1 MRKWKD
7 KVIEWEHTEEKTSKN
22 GNGAVV
28 RHYLYTDGTGETIM
42 VADFSGTGK
51 KFIQPN
57 NNEGPSEDRIRR
69 DQEEDYKKMMEL
81 TDATNQMIPK

>member
-7 KVIEWEHTEEKTSKN
+7 KVIQWEHTEEKTSKN

-42 VADFSGTGK
+42 ILSVRSSNVAF
-51 KFIQPN
+51 
-57 NNEGPSEDRIRR
+57 
-69 DQEEDYKKMMEL
+69 L
-81 TDATNQMIPK
+81 

>member
-7 KVIEWEHTEEKTSKN
+7 KVIQWEHTEEKTSKN

-42 VADFSGTGK
+42 IADFSGTGK
-51 KFIQPN
+51 KFISP
-57 NNEGPSEDRIRR
+57 EDPVGPSDEVIRR
-69 DQEEDYKKMMEL
+69 EQEKGIKKMIEL
-81 TDATNQMIPK
+81 TDTTNQMIPK

>member
-1 MRKWKD
+1 MRKWKN

-28 RHYLYTDGTGETIM
+28 RHYLYADGTGETIM

-51 KFIQPN
+51 KFISPDDYA
-57 NNEGPSEDRIRR
+57 GPSDEVIKRQ
-69 DQEEDYKKMMEL
+69 QEEDIKKMMEL
-81 TDATNQMIPK
+81 TDATNQMIPE